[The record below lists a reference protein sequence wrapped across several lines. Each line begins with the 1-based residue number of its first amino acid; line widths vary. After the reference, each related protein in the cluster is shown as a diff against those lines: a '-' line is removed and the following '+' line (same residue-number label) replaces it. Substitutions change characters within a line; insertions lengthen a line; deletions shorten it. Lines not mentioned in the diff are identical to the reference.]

1 MKKII
6 VAAVA
11 FAALPGAALANDARN
26 PQPSFNDF
34 ATVQYE
40 APARG
45 APSGRAEFPRPSFVD
60 HSELTGVSEVAPVA
74 ADATQPVRA
83 ATSALPQPSF
93 NG

>member
-60 HSELTGVSEVAPVA
+60 YSEVTDGAPATPVVA
-74 ADATQPVRA
+74 TGA
-83 ATSALPQPSF
+83 ARSAALPQPSF